1 MGVPAFLRPTKKK
14 IVILAILV
22 IIAFL
27 GYNFFGRSKQ
37 TPLEF
42 TEVKKQDIKFTV
54 SSSGNLTGKNSAN
67 LKFKSAGK
75 LTFINVKAGD
85 TVFAG
90 QVIAGLDTQ
99 ELAIELQQAQN
110 TLRDKQA
117 TADKVLDDIHLFQ
130 YGNGGFAN
138 VGTVNETMTQRQLR
152 TTAEV
157 SRDNA
162 FDSIKAVQRD
172 FQDTVIISPI
182 GGLVTSVIQV
192 PNQTV
197 TGADLIAQVV
207 DTKAVYFDT
216 DIDEADISIIKV
228 GLPAEVIL
236 DAYPDSTFTGIV
248 DQILPQT
255 KTTSQGATVVTIRII
270 LDDSPVTFIN
280 GLTGQASI
288 IIESA
293 KNALTIPQEALRED
307 DTVIVQEGQS
317 LRSQKVTPGIH
328 SDTDVEIKEGL
339 KEGEQILLNPPAPG
353 SNLTNRQ
360 NRNPLS
366 GLLRFV
372 GGGPRGTSG
381 RGR

>member
-1 MGVPAFLRPTKKK
+1 MGIPAFLRPTKKK
-14 IVILAILV
+14 LLILATLI
-22 IIAFL
+22 IIAVL
-27 GYNFFGRSKQ
+27 GFNFFGRPRQ
-37 TPLEF
+37 TPLQF
-42 TEVKKQDIKFTV
+42 AEVKRQDIKATV
-54 SSSGNLTGKNSAN
+54 ASSGNLTGKNSAD

-75 LTFINVKAGD
+75 LTFINVKTGD
-85 TVFAG
+85 KVFAG
-90 QVIAGLDTQ
+90 QVIAVLDTQ
-99 ELAIELQQAQN
+99 DLAIQLQQAQN

-117 TADKVLDDIHLFQ
+117 TADKVIDDIHLFQ

-138 VGTVNETMTQRQLR
+138 VGTPNETMTQRQLR

-182 GGLVTSVIQV
+182 GGLVTSAIQV

-207 DTKAVYFDT
+207 DTGAIYFDS
-216 DIDEADISIIKV
+216 DIDEADISKIKV

-236 DAYPDSTFTGIV
+236 DAYPDSVFTGTV

-255 KTTSQGATVVTIRII
+255 KTTSQGATVVTIRIR
-270 LDDSPVTFIN
+270 LDNPAITFVN

-307 DTVIVQEGQS
+307 NTVVLQQGQA
-317 LRSQKVTPGIH
+317 LRFQKVTPGIR

-339 KEGEQILLNPPAPG
+339 QENESVLLSPP
-353 SNLTNRQ
+353 SN
-360 NRNPLS
+360 
-366 GLLRFV
+366 GL
-372 GGGPRGTSG
+372 P
-381 RGR
+381 